1 MTTKTKTKTINSS
14 IQSDRDNIKAKI
26 QFKKEFVKQNF
37 EPKMYSFTEKD
48 LPLIEY
54 LSSEEV
60 NSNNRGKTDDNIRRL
75 YRCLEAD
82 QWYAT
87 ANVLEISREG
97 VLLNGQHT
105 FDAMNQWFR
114 TSKKS
119 KGKKVPVVFFIGVD
133 PNSMPYI
140 DTAKRRSPHQNLK
153 IKHNG
158 TRISLSPIQKEIVLT
173 EGRYAIHGSPFAKS
187 GHVNFFEYDNVIKK
201 HSSMLDKIFGDRA
214 FCSGFPKKAIGYALF
229 CLAKENEELA
239 ESIMDEICKVHN
251 TTGRKKSRFCK
262 LPEEHSLVELFRE
275 EKLLKM
281 SLLNDNGVCNH
292 RDGYRQEEFYPLL
305 VNKIVETYKVKKSI
319 FPL

>member
-1 MTTKTKTKTINSS
+1 MITKSKTKTINSS
-14 IQSDRDNIKAKI
+14 IQSDRDKIKAKI
-26 QFKKEFVKQNF
+26 QFRKEFVKQVF
-37 EPKMYSFTEKD
+37 EPKMYSFSEKD

-82 QWYAT
+82 QWYPT

-114 TSKKS
+114 TSKKA
-119 KGKKVPVVFFIGVD
+119 KGKKVSVVFFIGVD

-140 DTAKRRSPHQNLK
+140 DTAKKRSPHQNLK
-153 IKHNG
+153 IKHKG
-158 TRISLSPIQKEIVLT
+158 TRISLNSIQKEIVIT
-173 EGRYAIHGSPFAKS
+173 EGKRTIHGSPFAKS
-187 GHVNFFEYDNVIKK
+187 GHVNFFEYENVIKK
-201 HSSMLDKIFGDRA
+201 HSSMLTKIFSDRT

-229 CLAKENEELA
+229 CLAKEDEELA

-251 TTGRKKSRFCK
+251 TKGRKKSRFGNF
-262 LPEEHSLVELFRE
+262 PEEHTLVELFRE

-281 SLLNDNGVCNH
+281 SVLNDNGVCNH

-305 VNKIVETYKVKKSI
+305 VDKIVETYEVEQSI